1 MSDQILFKS
10 PYSLRPYPMKKTFT
24 LKKLSVLLSLSL
36 VGTLASAQ
44 NLQMND
50 MSLKS
55 ELDWLKAQGVIQI
68 STSTWPLT
76 ANEINRALSKA
87 DIRTAEQQQI
97 VQSIRYTLGKAPKS
111 LVNTKVSAYAQ
122 TDREQ
127 LPQSFADDKTA
138 NFQAAAQV
146 GLSEEDWEVNIRAN
160 VKDKDMIDDEDLS
173 FEGSYLAG
181 KYANQWLIAGQIP
194 TWWGP
199 GHDGS
204 LIRGDA
210 SKPVIGITMQRDT
223 QEAPSHPYFN
233 WIGPW
238 QYQLFAGQ
246 LDDYEA
252 VPDTKLIGMRLTASP
267 TEWLEVGA
275 SRSIMWG
282 GEGRPT
288 SASSFWDA
296 LTGVRDN
303 KPGSP
308 SNQLAGFD
316 TRVNLAPL
324 FNVPLSVYGQYIGED
339 EAGALPAKNMYLA
352 GADFASSLNATNL
365 GSMPYQIYAEWTDTR
380 TSGEVRDIS
389 YTHSSYTDGYYQH
402 GYPLG
407 YALGGDSESIAVGGK
422 LWLDNQNFINA
433 KVQHAK
439 VNQSGIEGKRSY
451 LNNQAFPESDKLTV
465 LDVAWEHQLNPK
477 TTISSRAWVFDS
489 DIHSTE
495 VGGGIGVEFANF

>member
-1 MSDQILFKS
+1 MNN
-10 PYSLRPYPMKKTFT
+10 TFT
-24 LKKLSVLLSLSL
+24 LNKLSLLLGLSLM
-36 VGTLASAQ
+36 GTFASAQ

-55 ELDWLKAQGVIQI
+55 ELDWLRAQGVVQI

-76 ANEINRALSKA
+76 ANEINRALSNA
-87 DIRTAEQQQI
+87 DIRTPEQQQI
-97 VQSIRYTLGKAPKS
+97 VQSIRYTLNKKPKS
-111 LVNTKVSAYAQ
+111 LVNTKLAAYAQ

-138 NFQAAAQV
+138 NFQAIAQAS
-146 GLSEEDWEVNIRAN
+146 LSEEDWEVNLRAN

-210 SKPVIGITMQRDT
+210 SKPVVGVTMQRDI
-223 QEAPSHPYFN
+223 QAAPSNRYFN
-233 WIGPW
+233 WVGPW

-246 LDDYEA
+246 LEDYEA

-267 TEWLEVGA
+267 TDWLEVGA
-275 SRSIMWG
+275 SRAFMWG
-282 GEGRPT
+282 GDGRPE
-288 SASSFWDA
+288 SASSLWDA
-296 LTGVRDN
+296 IKGTQDNGGRDGGD
-303 KPGSP
+303 PA
-308 SNQLAGFD
+308 NQLAGFD
-316 TRVNLAPL
+316 ARINLAPL
-324 FNVPLSVYGQYIGED
+324 VNTPVSIYGQYVGED
-339 EAGALPAKNMYLA
+339 EAGGLPAKNMYLA
-352 GADFASSLNATNL
+352 GADFASSLNTTNM
-365 GSMPYQIYAEWTDTR
+365 GSMPYQLYTEWTDTR

-389 YTHSSYTDGYYQH
+389 YTHSNYTDGYYQH

-407 YALGGDSESIAVGGK
+407 YALGGDTESITMGGK
-422 LWLDNQNFINA
+422 LWVDNQNFINA

-451 LNNQAFPESDKLTV
+451 KNNKAFPESDKLTV

-477 TTISSRAWVFDS
+477 TTISSRAWVSDS
-489 DIHSTE
+489 DIHSTD

>member
-1 MSDQILFKS
+1 MNN
-10 PYSLRPYPMKKTFT
+10 TFT
-24 LKKLSVLLSLSL
+24 LNKLSLLLSLSL
-36 VGTLASAQ
+36 MGTFASAQ

-55 ELDWLKAQGVIQI
+55 ELDWLRAQGVVQI

-76 ANEINRALSKA
+76 ANEINRALSNA
-87 DIRTAEQQQI
+87 DIRTPEQQQI
-97 VQSIRYTLGKAPKS
+97 VQSIRYTLNKEPKS
-111 LVNTKVSAYAQ
+111 LVNTKLAAYAQ

-138 NFQAAAQV
+138 NFQATAQAS
-146 GLSEEDWEVNIRAN
+146 LSEEDWEVNLRVN

-210 SKPVIGITMQRDT
+210 SKPVVGVTMQRDIQAT
-223 QEAPSHPYFN
+223 PSNRYFN
-233 WIGPW
+233 WVGPW

-246 LDDYEA
+246 LEDYEA

-267 TEWLEVGA
+267 TDWLEVGA
-275 SRSIMWG
+275 SRAFMWG
-282 GEGRPT
+282 GEGRPE
-288 SASSFWDA
+288 SASSLWDA
-296 LTGVRDN
+296 IKGTQDNGGTG
-303 KPGSP
+303 KPDP
-308 SNQLAGFD
+308 ANQLGGFD
-316 TRVNLAPL
+316 ARVNLAPL
-324 FNVPLSVYGQYIGED
+324 VNIPVSVYGQYIGED
-339 EAGALPAKNMYLA
+339 EAGGLPAKNMYLA
-352 GADFASSLNATNL
+352 GADFASSLNTTNM
-365 GSMPYQIYAEWTDTR
+365 GSMPYQLYTEWTDTR

-389 YTHSSYTDGYYQH
+389 YTHSNYTDGYYQH

-407 YALGGDSESIAVGGK
+407 YALGGDTESIAVGGK
-422 LWLDNQNFINA
+422 LWVDNQNFINA

-451 LNNQAFPESDKLTV
+451 RNNKAFPESDKLTV

-477 TTISSRAWVFDS
+477 TTISSRAWVSDS
-489 DIHSTE
+489 DIHSTD
-495 VGGGIGVEFANF
+495 VGGGIGVEFISF

>member
-1 MSDQILFKS
+1 MN
-10 PYSLRPYPMKKTFT
+10 KTFT
-24 LKKLSVLLSLSL
+24 LKKLSMLLSLSL

-55 ELDWLKAQGVIQI
+55 ELDWLRAQGVIQI

-97 VQSIRYTLGKAPKS
+97 VQSIRYTLGKEPKS
-111 LVNTKVSAYAQ
+111 LVNTKFSAYAQ

-138 NFQAAAQV
+138 NFQASAQAS
-146 GLSEEDWEVNIRAN
+146 LSEEDWEVNLSAN

-210 SKPVIGITMQRDT
+210 SKPVVGVTMQRDT
-223 QEAPSHPYFN
+223 QEAPNHSYLN

-246 LDDYEA
+246 LEDYEA

-267 TEWLEVGA
+267 TDWLEVGA
-275 SRSIMWG
+275 SRAFMWG
-282 GEGRPT
+282 GEGRPE
-288 SASSFWDA
+288 SASSLWDA
-296 LTGVRDN
+296 IKGTQDNGGTG
-303 KPGSP
+303 KPDP
-308 SNQLAGFD
+308 ANQLGGFD
-316 TRVNLAPL
+316 ARVNLAPL
-324 FNVPLSVYGQYIGED
+324 VNTPVSIYGQYVGED
-339 EAGALPAKNMYLA
+339 EAGGLPAKNMYLA
-352 GADFASSLNATNL
+352 GVDFASSLNTTNM
-365 GSMPYQIYAEWTDTR
+365 GGMPYQLYAEWTDTR
-380 TSGEVRDIS
+380 TSGEVRNIS
-389 YTHSSYTDGYYQH
+389 YTHSTYTDGYYQN

-407 YALGGDSESIAVGGK
+407 YVLGGDTESVAVGGK
-422 LWLDNQNFINA
+422 LWVDNQNFINA

-439 VNQSGIEGKRSY
+439 VNQSSGVP
-451 LNNQAFPESDKLTV
+451 NNAFPESDKLTV
-465 LDVAWEHQLNPK
+465 LDVAWNHQLNSK
-477 TTISSRAWVFDS
+477 TTISSRAWVSDS

-495 VGGGIGVEFANF
+495 LGGGIGVEFANF

>member
-1 MSDQILFKS
+1 
-10 PYSLRPYPMKKTFT
+10 MKKIF
-24 LKKLSVLLSLSL
+24 KLDKPNRIIIL
-36 VGTLASAQ
+36 VGFGMIGSVASGQ
-44 NLQMND
+44 NLQLND

-55 ELDWLKAQGVIQI
+55 ELDWLRSQGVVQI

-76 ANEINRALSKA
+76 ANEINRALESA
-87 DIRTAEQQQI
+87 NIRTPEQQQI
-97 VQSIRYTLGKAPKS
+97 VQSIRYTLSKQPKS
-111 LVNTKVSAYAQ
+111 LVNTTVSAYAQ
-122 TDREQ
+122 TDRKQ
-127 LPQSFADDKTA
+127 LPQSFADDKLA
-138 NFQAAAQV
+138 SFEASARA
-146 GLSEEDWEVNIRAN
+146 GISEQDWEINLQAN
-160 VKDKDMIDDEDLS
+160 VKDDDIDDNDVS
-173 FEGSYLAG
+173 FDGSYVAG

-210 SKPVIGITMQRDT
+210 SKPVIGVTMQRDT
-223 QEAPSHPYFN
+223 QAAPTSQYLS

-246 LDDYEA
+246 LDDYKA

-267 TEWLEVGA
+267 TDWLEVGA
-275 SRSIMWG
+275 SRTFMWG

-324 FNVPLSVYGQYIGED
+324 VNTPISIYGQYIGED

-352 GADFASSLNATNL
+352 GADFASSLNTPNMGNL
-365 GSMPYQIYAEWTDTR
+365 PYQLYTEWTDTR

-407 YALGGDSESIAVGGK
+407 YALGGDTESIAVGGK

-439 VNQSGIEGKRSY
+439 VNQSGIEGRRSY
-451 LNNQAFPESDKLTV
+451 LNNRAFPESDKLTV

-477 TTISSRAWVFDS
+477 TTISSRAWVSDS
-489 DIHSTE
+489 DIHSTDI
-495 VGGGIGVEFANF
+495 GGGIGVEFANF

>member
-1 MSDQILFKS
+1 
-10 PYSLRPYPMKKTFT
+10 MKKSFMI
-24 LKKLSVLLSLSL
+24 KKLSLLLSLSL
-36 VGTLASAQ
+36 LGTLASAQ
-44 NLQMND
+44 NLQMNN

-55 ELDWLKAQGVIQI
+55 ELDWLRAQGVIQI

-76 ANEINRALSKA
+76 ANEINRALSNA
-87 DIRTAEQQQI
+87 DIRTPEQQEI
-97 VQSIRYTLGKAPKS
+97 MQSIRYTLNKEPKS
-111 LVNTKVSAYAQ
+111 LVNTKLAAYAQ

-138 NFQAAAQV
+138 NFQASAQAS
-146 GLSEEDWEVNIRAN
+146 LSEEDWEVNLRVN
-160 VKDKDMIDDEDLS
+160 VKDKDMIDDEELS

-210 SKPVIGITMQRDT
+210 SKPVIGVTMQRDT
-223 QEAPSHPYFN
+223 QEAPSHPYLN
-233 WIGPW
+233 WVGPW

-246 LDDYEA
+246 LEDYEA
-252 VPDTKLIGMRLTASP
+252 VPDTKLIGMRLAASP
-267 TEWLEVGA
+267 TSWLEVGA
-275 SRSIMWG
+275 SRTFMWG
-282 GEGRPT
+282 GEGRPE
-288 SASSFWDA
+288 SFSSFWDA
-296 LTGVRDN
+296 IKGTQDNGGRDGGD
-303 KPGSP
+303 PA
-308 SNQLAGFD
+308 NQLAGFD
-316 TRVNLAPL
+316 ARINLAPL
-324 FNVPLSVYGQYIGED
+324 VDIPVSIYGQYIGED

-352 GADFASSLNATNL
+352 GADFASSLNTTNM
-365 GSMPYQIYAEWTDTR
+365 GSMPYQIYTEWTDTR

-389 YTHSSYTDGYYQH
+389 YTHSNYTDGYYQH

-407 YALGGDSESIAVGGK
+407 YALGGDTESIAVGSK
-422 LWLDNQNFINA
+422 LWVDNQNFINA

-439 VNQSGIEGKRSY
+439 VNQSGVEGKRSH
-451 LNNQAFPESDKLTV
+451 LNNRAFPDSDKLTV

-477 TTISSRAWVFDS
+477 TTISSRAWVSDS
-489 DIHSTE
+489 DIHSTD

>member
-1 MSDQILFKS
+1 
-10 PYSLRPYPMKKTFT
+10 MKKTFT
-24 LKKLSVLLSLSL
+24 LKKLSVLLGLGL

-55 ELDWLKAQGVIQI
+55 ELDWLRAQGVIQI

-97 VQSIRYTLGKAPKS
+97 VQSIRYTLGKEPKS
-111 LVNTKVSAYAQ
+111 LVNTKISAYAQ

-210 SKPVIGITMQRDT
+210 SKPVIGVTMQRDT
-223 QEAPSHPYFN
+223 QEAPSHPYLN

-267 TEWLEVGA
+267 TEWLELGA
-275 SRSIMWG
+275 SRTFMWG
-282 GEGRPT
+282 GKGRPE
-288 SASSFWDA
+288 SASSFWNA
-296 LTGVRDN
+296 LKGTNDN
-303 KPGSP
+303 GGNGFDKSNDPA
-308 SNQLAGFD
+308 NQLAGFD
-316 TRVNLAPL
+316 ARINLAPL
-324 FNVPLSVYGQYIGED
+324 GNVPVSVYGQYIGED
-339 EAGALPAKNMYLA
+339 EAGGLPAKNMYLA
-352 GADFASSLNATNL
+352 GADFASSLNTTNM
-365 GSMPYQIYAEWTDTR
+365 GSMPYQLYTEWTDTR

-389 YTHSSYTDGYYQH
+389 YTHTNYTDGYYQH

-407 YALGGDSESIAVGGK
+407 YSLGGDTESIAVGGK
-422 LWLDNQNFINA
+422 LWVNNQNFINA

-439 VNQSGIEGKRSY
+439 VNQSGVEGNRSFR
-451 LNNQAFPESDKLTV
+451 NSKAFPESDKLTV

-477 TTISSRAWVFDS
+477 TTISSRAWVSDS
-489 DIHSTE
+489 DIHSTD

>member
-1 MSDQILFKS
+1 
-10 PYSLRPYPMKKTFT
+10 MKTY
-24 LKKLSVLLSLSL
+24 KLIHTTPFSSRLCQFSL
-36 VGTLASAQ
+36 VVSLGLASSLASAQ
-44 NLQMND
+44 NLQLNG

-55 ELDWLKAQGVIQI
+55 ELDWLRAQGVIQI

-76 ANEINRALSKA
+76 ANEINRALSNA

-97 VQSIRYTLGKAPKS
+97 VQSIRYTLGKEPKS
-111 LVNTKVSAYAQ
+111 LVNTKLSAYAQ

-138 NFQAAAQV
+138 NFQTAAEV

-160 VKDKDMIDDEDLS
+160 VKDKDMIDDEELS

-210 SKPVIGITMQRDT
+210 SKPVIGVTMQRDT
-223 QEAPSHPYFN
+223 QEAPNYPYLN

-252 VPDTKLIGMRLTASP
+252 AKDAKLIGMRLTASP
-267 TEWLEVGA
+267 TDWLEVGA
-275 SRSIMWG
+275 SRTFMWG
-282 GEGRPT
+282 GEGRPE

-296 LTGVRDN
+296 VKGTKDNGGRDGGD
-303 KPGSP
+303 PA
-308 SNQLAGFD
+308 NQLAGFD
-316 TRVNLAPL
+316 ARVNLAPL
-324 FNVPLSVYGQYIGED
+324 VNVPVSVYGQYIGED

-352 GADFASSLNATNL
+352 GADFASSLNTTNM
-365 GSMPYQIYAEWTDTR
+365 GSIPYQLYAEWTDTR

-389 YTHSSYTDGYYQH
+389 YTHTIYTDGYYQH

-407 YALGGDSESIAVGGK
+407 YSLGGDTESIAVGGK
-422 LWLDNQNFINA
+422 LWVDNQNFINA

-439 VNQSGIEGKRSY
+439 VNQSGLEGKRSH
-451 LNNQAFPESDKLTV
+451 LNNRAFPDSDKLTV

-477 TTISSRAWVFDS
+477 TTISSRAWISDS
-489 DIHSTE
+489 DIHSTD

>member
-1 MSDQILFKS
+1 MQKRTAHPSS
-10 PYSLRPYPMKKTFT
+10 SL
-24 LKKLSVLLSLSL
+24 LKFSIGWSLAVASS
-36 VGTLASAQ
+36 LASAQ
-44 NLQMND
+44 NIQLND

-55 ELDWLKAQGVIQI
+55 ELDWLRAQGVIQI

-76 ANEINRALSKA
+76 ANEINRALSNA
-87 DIRTAEQQQI
+87 DIRTTEQQQI
-97 VQSIRYTLGKAPKS
+97 VQSIRYTLGKEPKS

-138 NFQAAAQV
+138 NFQATAQAS
-146 GLSEEDWEVNIRAN
+146 LSEENWEVNLRAN

-210 SKPVIGITMQRDT
+210 SKPVIGVTMQRDI
-223 QEAPSHPYFN
+223 QAAPSHPYLN

-252 VPDTKLIGMRLTASP
+252 VPDTKLIGMRLTGNP
-267 TEWLEVGA
+267 TEWLELGA
-275 SRSIMWG
+275 SRTFMFG
-282 GEGRPT
+282 GKGKSE
-288 SASSFWDA
+288 SLDSFLDA
-296 LTGVRDN
+296 LTGTKDN
-303 KPGSP
+303 VYDADEDISD
-308 SNQLAGFD
+308 QLAGFD
-316 TRVNLAPL
+316 ARINLAYLTKINLPI
-324 FNVPLSVYGQYIGED
+324 SIYGQYVGED
-339 EAGALPAKNMYLA
+339 EAGYLPAKNMYLA
-352 GADFASSLNATNL
+352 GIDYASSLNIKSVGL
-365 GSMPYQIYAEWTDTR
+365 MPYQLYTEWTDTR
-380 TSGEVRDIS
+380 SSSDIKGIS
-389 YTHSSYTDGYYQH
+389 YNHHVYTDGNYQY
-402 GYPLG
+402 GYPLA
-407 YALGGDSESIAVGGK
+407 YSLGGDTESIAVGGK
-422 LWLDNQNFINA
+422 LWLNNQNFINA

-439 VNQSGIEGKRSY
+439 VNQSSRDTNY
-451 LNNQAFPESDKLTV
+451 AFPDSDKLTV

-477 TTISSRAWVFDS
+477 TTISSRAWVSDS
-489 DIHSTE
+489 DIHSTD